1 MPTTSAGGFQIIAE
15 WAGHKTDIRI
25 NSDKIWASAYTDNG
39 TYLCVWGRR
48 GTAYR
53 EQSKH
58 FGSQRAAAA
67 WFDAKVAEKVRKGY
81 DAVRFG
87 DRRHG
92 NIPSFGSAVAGTV
105 TGGAGPRITLAGV
118 LAELAAV
125 PRALGRARGDLPEVI
140 FAFAQT
146 RLKAELLLDHA
157 PLDGDD
163 RTVLAAALAGARSA
177 VQQALVA

>member
-1 MPTTSAGGFQIIAE
+1 MATTSAGGFRIIAE
-15 WAGHKTDIRI
+15 WAGHRTDIRT
-25 NSDKIWASAYTDNG
+25 NPDKIWAAAYTDGG
-39 TYLCVWGRR
+39 TYLGVWGKR

-53 EQSKH
+53 EQSRH

-67 WFDAKVAEKVRKGY
+67 WFDAKVTEKLRKGY

-87 DRRHG
+87 DRRRG
-92 NIPSFGSAVAGTV
+92 NIPSFGAGGAGTAA
-105 TGGAGPRITLAGV
+105 GGAGPRITLAGV

-125 PRALGRARGDLPEVI
+125 PRALRRAPGDLPDVI

-157 PLDGDD
+157 PLDGND
-163 RTVLAAALAGARSA
+163 RTALAAALATARST
-177 VQQALVA
+177 VQRALVT